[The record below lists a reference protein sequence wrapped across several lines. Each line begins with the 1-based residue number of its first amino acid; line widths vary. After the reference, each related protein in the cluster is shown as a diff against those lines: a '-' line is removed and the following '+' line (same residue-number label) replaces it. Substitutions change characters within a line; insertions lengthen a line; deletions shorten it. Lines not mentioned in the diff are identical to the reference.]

1 MLWRIYSRNRKNCFV
16 FEIITSVHT
25 PMVYG
30 PMVMDVMA
38 CPDVAHEQAA
48 AARRPRA
55 HGQIRLFASAGEF
68 GKWFGLKKE
77 KAALS

>member
-1 MLWRIYSRNRKNCFV
+1 
-16 FEIITSVHT
+16 
-25 PMVYG
+25 MVYG
-30 PMVMDVMA
+30 CNGEA

-77 KAALS
+77 KAALHSRK